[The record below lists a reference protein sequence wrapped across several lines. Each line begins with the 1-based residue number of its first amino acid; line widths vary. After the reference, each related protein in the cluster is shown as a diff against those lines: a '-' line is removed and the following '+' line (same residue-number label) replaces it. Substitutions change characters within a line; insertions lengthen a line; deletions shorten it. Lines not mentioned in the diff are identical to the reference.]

1 MNLGGMCRMAAKY
14 SDRYDEYMKTERQD
28 GAQAYEGEALHWFE
42 LFRDAINEA
51 YFEVSRSRLMPTTR
65 VQVKLTPERIID
77 LSEVEPEVCTVCG
90 VYRIDGVTAADYVFR
105 RRTRIEVIGAA
116 VGEEVVVEYHYLPQ
130 RLQNEE
136 DEPIFPESAVDPMV
150 YVSLAAAR
158 VWQSERKL
166 SVAQQWMSEYYQKLR
181 TIRTGIKPPHRRRLR
196 RSLFR

>member
-28 GAQAYEGEALHWFE
+28 GTQAYEGEALHWFE

-90 VYRIDGVTAADYVFR
+90 VYRIDGVKRDTSKM
-105 RRTRIEVIGAA
+105 
-116 VGEEVVVEYHYLPQ
+116 
-130 RLQNEE
+130 RLLLR
-136 DEPIFPESAVDPMV
+136 
-150 YVSLAAAR
+150 SLAR
-158 VWQSERKL
+158 NESTTVTNK
-166 SVAQQWMSEYYQKLR
+166 
-181 TIRTGIKPPHRRRLR
+181 T
-196 RSLFR
+196 